1 MAGPKSQILG
11 KLKRF
16 ICDLGPIIERAVGD
30 REGVVLDYD
39 LGKKGDAALYEYLYR
54 CIKSDITSGAIEA
67 GDRLPSKRG
76 LAQHLGVSVVTVEAA
91 YGQLVAE
98 GYVYARPKSGYFA
111 CELPRPAS
119 AQAATQA
126 ARRPVR
132 AANPQVNVARALAQ
146 AAGPSPAVDLTGAS
160 ALLDA
165 SAARLWSRELR
176 AACAQEPDD
185 LLFSPTP
192 TQGSPRL
199 QQAIAN
205 HLRQTRGMAVDPAC
219 VVVAAGAQILDNM
232 LVQLL
237 GREKTFAVEDPG
249 YLRLTSL
256 YAANNVQVA
265 HVALDRE
272 GIRLDEL
279 LAACAS
285 VVHIMPSHQFPTGRV
300 TSISRRYELLSWA
313 NTPGQDRWIIE
324 DDYDCEFRLAGRPVP
339 SLASIDA
346 EGRVIY
352 TNTFSKSMSAGL
364 RLAYMVL
371 PPQLAERF
379 ARQMTYLSSTVSS
392 IEQVTLARLLESG
405 AYERHVMRVRKQQRE
420 VHDDLLDALKASS
433 VAARLHVEEADSG
446 LHFVLAAQTDKTE
459 AQVAAAARK
468 ADVALAPLSDFAHLP
483 ANKAQADGLARFVI
497 QYSGI
502 KSADVPKAVGAI
514 ERAL

>member
-1 MAGPKSQILG
+1 M
-11 KLKRF
+11 
-16 ICDLGPIIERAVGD
+16 
-30 REGVVLDYD
+30 LDYD
-39 LGKKGDAALYEYLYR
+39 LGKKGDAALYEFLYR
-54 CIKSDITSGAIEA
+54 CIKGDITSGAIEA

-91 YGQLVAE
+91 YAQLVAE

-111 CELPRPAS
+111 CELPRPTAS
-119 AQAATQA
+119 QATAQA
-126 ARRPVR
+126 ARRPTR
-132 AANPQVNVARALAQ
+132 PATPQADDPRNAA
-146 AAGPSPAVDLTGAS
+146 PSPTVDLTGAS
-160 ALLDA
+160 APLDA
-165 SAARLWSRELR
+165 SAARLWARELR
-176 AACAQEPDD
+176 ATLAQEPED

-192 TQGSPRL
+192 TQGAPRL

-219 VVVAAGAQILDNM
+219 VAVAAGAQILDNM

-249 YLRLTSL
+249 YPRLTSL
-256 YAANNVQVA
+256 YAANNVRVA

-272 GIRLDEL
+272 GIKLDEL
-279 LAACAS
+279 LASKAS

-313 NTPGQDRWIIE
+313 NAPAQASSPALDRWIIE

-352 TNTFSKSMSAGL
+352 TNTFSKSLNAGL

-371 PPQLAERF
+371 PPQLARRF
-379 ARQMTYLSSTVSS
+379 ASQMTYLSSTVSS

-420 VHDDLLDALKASS
+420 VRDVLLDALKTSP
-433 VAARLHVEEADSG
+433 VADRLHVEEADSG
-446 LHFVLAAQTDKTE
+446 LHFVLAAQSEKTE
-459 AQVAAAARK
+459 AQIAAAAR
-468 ADVALAPLSDFAHLP
+468 AAGVALAPLSNFAHLP
-483 ANKAQADGLARFVI
+483 ANKTQVDGLARFVI

-514 ERAL
+514 ERVI

>member
-1 MAGPKSQILG
+1 MVGPKSQILG

-16 ICDLGPIIERAVGD
+16 MCDLGPVIERGVGD
-30 REGVVLDYD
+30 REDVVLDYD
-39 LGKKGDAALYEYLYR
+39 LGKKGDAALYEFLYR
-54 CIKSDITSGAIEA
+54 CIKNDITSGAIEA
-67 GDRLPSKRG
+67 GDRLPSKRR

-91 YGQLVAE
+91 YSQLVAE
-98 GYVYARPKSGYFA
+98 GYVYTRPKSGYFA

-119 AQAATQA
+119 TPAATQT
-126 ARRPVR
+126 ARRPRPAV
-132 AANPQVNVARALAQ
+132 NPQVDATHTAVR
-146 AAGPSPAVDLTGAS
+146 SPTIDLTGAS
-160 ALLDA
+160 APLDA

-176 AACAQEPDD
+176 AACAQEPED

-199 QQAIAN
+199 QQAIAD
-205 HLRQTRGMAVDPAC
+205 HLRQTRGMVVDPTC
-219 VVVAAGAQILDNM
+219 IVVAAGAQILDNM

-237 GREKTFAVEDPG
+237 GREKIFAVEDPG

-272 GIRLDEL
+272 GIKLDEL
-279 LAACAS
+279 LAAQAS

-313 NTPGQDRWIIE
+313 STPEQDRWIIE

-371 PPQLAERF
+371 PPQLAGRF
-379 ARQMTYLSSTVSS
+379 SRQMTYLSSTVSS
-392 IEQVTLARLLESG
+392 IEQITLARLLESG

-420 VHDDLLDALKASS
+420 VRDALLDALKASPA
-433 VAARLHVEEADSG
+433 AARLHVEEADSG

-468 ADVALAPLSDFAHLP
+468 AGVALAPLGDFAHLP

-497 QYSGI
+497 QYGSI
-502 KSADVPKAVGAI
+502 NSADVPKAVGAI
-514 ERAL
+514 ERAI